1 MCRKVC
7 TCIGEIVVLVWWMS
21 IGSHAAIV
29 GIQRSWVGSGIDR
42 DVSSCFLVDLANTPG
57 FVVES
62 FVISSFPNMIELCFL
77 VDLPDTLGF
86 AVESFVISSFSNMP
100 QSC

>member
-1 MCRKVC
+1 
-7 TCIGEIVVLVWWMS
+7 MS
-21 IGSHAAIV
+21 KAQNNV
-29 GIQRSWVGSGIDR
+29 FFGINFKSQNIIFFGRR
-42 DVSSCFLVDLANTPG
+42 EYFLVDLPNTLG

-77 VDLPDTLGF
+77 VDPPDTPRF
-86 AVESFVISSFSNMP
+86 VVESFVISSFSNMP